1 MHRTS
6 PVHADVFSHL
16 PALLMREMDAPD
28 VADLLDQLLAAGW
41 RPGQLRHRVGAAP
54 AQGSVTADAVHLRSL
69 LGQLLAGPCP
79 DAVRAQELA
88 AAEEQRRWQERTAPR
103 PASPEVRQAHLAAIR
118 AELKGAPAPRRE
130 PEPRLR
136 PACSLCGGEGAYFVT
151 REVHLCRRCVEVL
164 ASGSARLAVDSTVPA
179 TVPAAMATSALG

>member
-28 VADLLDQLLAAGW
+28 VADLLERLLAAGW

-54 AQGSVTADAVHLRSL
+54 AQGSVAADAVHLRGL
-69 LGQLLAGPCP
+69 LHQLLDAPCP
-79 DAVRAQELA
+79 DAVRAQERA
-88 AAEEQRRWQERTAPR
+88 AAEEQRRWRERTAPR
-103 PASPEVRQAHLAAIR
+103 PASDEVRQAHLAAIR
-118 AELKGAPAPRRE
+118 AELKGGPVPRAQAPV
-130 PEPRLR
+130 PRLR
-136 PACSLCGGEGAYFVT
+136 PACSLCAAEGAYFVT

-164 ASGSARLAVDSTVPA
+164 ASGAARLTVDGARAVQPLPA
-179 TVPAAMATSALG
+179 SATG

>member
-28 VADLLDQLLAAGW
+28 VAALIERLVAAGW

-54 AQGSVTADAVHLRSL
+54 AQGSVAADGVHLRGL
-69 LGQLLAGPCP
+69 LEQLLAVPCP

-88 AAEEQRRWQERTAPR
+88 VAEDQRRWRELTAPR
-103 PASPEVRQAHLAAIR
+103 PASPEVRRAHLAAIR
-118 AELKGAPAPRRE
+118 AGLKGVPAPRSAPRH
-130 PEPRLR
+130 RLR
-136 PACSLCGGEGAYFVT
+136 PPCSLCTAQGAYFVT
-151 REVHLCRRCVEVL
+151 REVRLCQRCVEVL
-164 ASGSARLAVDSTVPA
+164 ASGSARLVLGGAGQTASSAA
-179 TVPAAMATSALG
+179 TG